1 MKIVSEIV
9 AKHDVIW
16 KKFHE
21 EHVQSMLAELKA
33 TVLSLQQNSSSQVN
47 DAGTSTTNPIVLLSG
62 ASNRNV
68 LREPLNPGNRTLQV
82 NSEAITGSLFDDH
95 IRVIPTPVVTKDN
108 QVQISDEVQK
118 QVSLPQQFQENEQAQ
133 TGVDNDIHSDNTFGQ
148 HFFFYSN

>member
-1 MKIVSEIV
+1 M
-9 AKHDVIW
+9 
-16 KKFHE
+16 
-21 EHVQSMLAELKA
+21 MLALQPRIQLFFCLEPA
-33 TVLSLQQNSSSQVN
+33 TEMF
-47 DAGTSTTNPIVLLSG
+47 SG
-62 ASNRNV
+62 NH
-68 LREPLNPGNRTLQV
+68 LNPGNRTLQV

-108 QVQISDEVQK
+108 QVQISDKVQK